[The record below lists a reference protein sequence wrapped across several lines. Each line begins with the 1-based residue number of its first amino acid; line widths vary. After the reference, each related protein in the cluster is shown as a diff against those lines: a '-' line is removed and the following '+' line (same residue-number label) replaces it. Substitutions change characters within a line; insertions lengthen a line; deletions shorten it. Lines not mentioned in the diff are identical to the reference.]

1 MQFLNTNKSG
11 EMTDILKTLQNK
23 YDAKNN
29 AEILYPTILHGDQL
43 TEERACNVQWTYRLS
58 NTAVEHLEDIQPTL
72 SQFHLKMCLFEV
84 REKVFLFFTSDRC
97 KLGYILNKETIKQ
110 YFNLPY

>member
-1 MQFLNTNKSG
+1 
-11 EMTDILKTLQNK
+11 MTDILKTLQNK

-58 NTAVEHLEDIQPTL
+58 NTTVEHLEGIQPTL
-72 SQFHLKMCLFEV
+72 SQFHLNMCLFEV
-84 REKVFLFFTSDRC
+84 REKVYCFSYQIGASLVIS
-97 KLGYILNKETIKQ
+97 
-110 YFNLPY
+110 